1 MSDFKEML
9 FSETIVPLNWQEL
22 QARDEELS
30 TSRQM
35 FQRMVIE
42 EQQLIDAMQKE
53 IDDQLEDDDQLKDDD
68 YQDTGMSR
76 SDFYSGGT
84 F

>member
-22 QARDEELS
+22 QARDEA
-30 TSRQM
+30 
-35 FQRMVIE
+35 I
-42 EQQLIDAMQKE
+42 QKE
-53 IDDQLEDDDQLKDDD
+53 IDDQLEEDNNQFDDDNYL
-68 YQDTGMSR
+68 DTGMSR
-76 SDFYSGGT
+76 SDFFSGGT

>member
-1 MSDFKEML
+1 MSDFRTML
-9 FSETIVPLNWQEL
+9 FSETIKPLNWQEL
-22 QARDEELS
+22 QAKDE
-30 TSRQM
+30 
-35 FQRMVIE
+35 
-42 EQQLIDAMQKE
+42 AMQKE
-53 IDDQLEDDDQLKDDD
+53 IDDQLTYELESKKISEELDDD

>member
-1 MSDFKEML
+1 MSDFRTML
-9 FSETIVPLNWQEL
+9 FSETIKPLNWQEL
-22 QARDEELS
+22 QARDE
-30 TSRQM
+30 
-35 FQRMVIE
+35 
-42 EQQLIDAMQKE
+42 AMQKE
-53 IDDQLEDDDQLKDDD
+53 IDDQLKEDDD

>member
-22 QARDEELS
+22 QARDEEL
-30 TSRQM
+30 
-35 FQRMVIE
+35 
-42 EQQLIDAMQKE
+42 QKE
-53 IDDQLEDDDQLKDDD
+53 IDEQLEQDDKQFEQDDD
-68 YQDTGMSR
+68 YQDVGMSR

>member
-9 FSETIVPLNWQEL
+9 FSETIKPLNWQEL
-22 QARDEELS
+22 QAKDEA
-30 TSRQM
+30 
-35 FQRMVIE
+35 I
-42 EQQLIDAMQKE
+42 QKE
-53 IDDQLEDDDQLKDDD
+53 IDKQLEEDFDSKQDDD
-68 YQDTGMSR
+68 YQDVGMSR